1 MYTNQF
7 SNMTEIMQMMRGGNP
22 QNMIMGMLE
31 QTASSGDP
39 MAQNLLFLVNSGNQR
54 EIEQV
59 ARNVAKEKGID
70 FDKEF
75 NSFKQMFRNF

>member
-7 SNMTEIMQMMRGGNP
+7 SNIAEIMQIMQSGNP
-22 QNMIMGMLE
+22 QNAVMGMLRK
-31 QTASSGDP
+31 TASSGDP
-39 MAQNLLFLVNSGNQR
+39 LAQNLLHLVNSGNQR

-75 NSFKQMFRNF
+75 NSFKQMFRL

>member
-7 SNMTEIMQMMRGGNP
+7 SNMAEIMQMMRGGNP
-22 QNMIMGMLE
+22 QTMIMGMLE

-75 NSFKQMFRNF
+75 NSFKQMFRL

>member
-1 MYTNQF
+1 
-7 SNMTEIMQMMRGGNP
+7 MQMMRGGNP

-75 NSFKQMFRNF
+75 NSFKQMFRL

>member
-75 NSFKQMFRNF
+75 NSFKQMFRL

>member
-7 SNMTEIMQMMRGGNP
+7 SNITEIMQMMRGGNP

-75 NSFKQMFRNF
+75 NSFKQMFRL